1 MNLHKV
7 DAWDLCLVYIYI
19 IFLCGLLTSSH
30 SDYFCIVINKQ
41 SNAAARAFTVKR
53 PITITADIST
63 NSFLSMDWNFAR
75 PQNNTMQ
82 QQQLSSTEQT
92 NTRKKTSANLSFDIK
107 CFVFTARVSQSRWK
121 ILKTPKI
128 ASQQR
133 PVSKISELSL
143 SSPQFIAKS
152 SGIHF
157 RIEAKRRQCR
167 VLELALIHMV
177 ETVCEDWIK
186 SKWWWRWPDFSGHFK
201 VTRSTRAS
209 SEGVGE
215 RIVNRKK

>member
-41 SNAAARAFTVKR
+41 SNAAARALTVKR

-82 QQQLSSTEQT
+82 QLNKQ
-92 NTRKKTSANLSFDIK
+92 NTRKKNLCKSNFDIK

-121 ILKTPKI
+121 ILKTSKI

-157 RIEAKRRQCR
+157 RMEA
-167 VLELALIHMV
+167 
-177 ETVCEDWIK
+177 
-186 SKWWWRWPDFSGHFK
+186 
-201 VTRSTRAS
+201 
-209 SEGVGE
+209 
-215 RIVNRKK
+215 